1 MNIFDAIMWAIGL
14 GTTAI
19 AMAAIVW
26 GIFTLLNE
34 YIGNRQADKADRAR
48 ANRARVRS
56 QMWVTDE
63 WNGVTECGYVMHNDG
78 VTTRKVA
85 TWSEISPRDRRIVVR
100 AGELRWTANTT
111 DEAMVLVADYM
122 AAQGW

>member
-1 MNIFDAIMWAIGL
+1 MTIFDIVMWGIGL
-14 GTTAI
+14 GTAVLG
-19 AMAAIVW
+19 MAAIVW
-26 GIFTLLNE
+26 GAFTILNE
-34 YIGNRQADKADRAR
+34 WLGERQAAKADRAR

-63 WNGVTECGYVMHNDG
+63 WNGITECGDVMHDDS
-78 VTTRKVA
+78 VTVRKVA

-100 AGELRWTANTT
+100 AGELRWTTNTT
-111 DEAMVLVADYM
+111 DEALVLVADYM